1 MLVQLADQVLVP
13 PETVT
18 VDGADGVDV
27 ESVRDSPVKAV
38 GTAKIEF
45 VEFDKVVPLEFIAVT
60 VAVIDCPESADTIV

>member
-27 ESVRDSPVKAV
+27 ESVRDNPVKTF
-38 GTAKIEF
+38 GTAKTEF
-45 VEFDKVVPLEFIAVT
+45 VEFDDVIPLEFVAVT
-60 VAVIDCPESADTIV
+60 VAVIDCPESAVTSV